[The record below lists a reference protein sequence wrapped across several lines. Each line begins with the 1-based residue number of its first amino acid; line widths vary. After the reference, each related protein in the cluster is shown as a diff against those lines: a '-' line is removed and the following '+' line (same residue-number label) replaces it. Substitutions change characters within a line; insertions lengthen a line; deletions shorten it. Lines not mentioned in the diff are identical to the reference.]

1 MTSATTPTM
10 TTTPARPRLVFAH
23 ANGFP
28 GLSYRSLLAPLADT
42 FEVTPLDRLGHHPDY
57 PVNHNWA
64 NLVDELLSYL
74 PDTGAPLLGVGH
86 SLGGTLMAMAAD
98 KQPDR
103 FCGVIMLD
111 PPLMLGPDAWAMKAA
126 KRFGFIDRITPA
138 GKTQGRR
145 SVWPSREVMA
155 SYLSRRGLFRRF
167 TPDALN
173 DYIEAGTRLLE
184 DGSAELTFD
193 PRIEVEIFRHLPDH
207 LSRLPSRVGVP
218 LELVA
223 GQESHLLTASR
234 IKRLRRNGLKVAQ
247 VPGTHMFPMEH
258 PDETRAAILAA
269 WQRLSRTSASPSHTA

>member
-1 MTSATTPTM
+1 MSADATSRT
-10 TTTPARPRLVFAH
+10 RLVFAH

-28 GLSYRSLLAPLADT
+28 GLSYRTLLNPLAET
-42 FEVTPLDRLGHHPDY
+42 FDLHPLDRLGHHPDY
-57 PVNHNWA
+57 PVNHNWG

-74 PDTGAPLLGVGH
+74 PQSDTPLLGVGH

-98 KQPDR
+98 KQPER

-111 PPLMLGPDAWAMKAA
+111 PPLMLGTDAWAMKAA
-126 KRFGFIDRITPA
+126 KRFGFIDRVTPA

-145 SVWPSREVMA
+145 TVWPSREAMA
-155 SYLSRRGLFRRF
+155 NSLGRRGLFRRF
-167 TPDALN
+167 TSEALN
-173 DYIEAGTRLLE
+173 DYIEAGTRLLD

-207 LSRLPSRVGVP
+207 LSRMPKRLGVP
-218 LELVA
+218 IELVA
-223 GQESHLLTASR
+223 GNESHLLTASR
-234 IKRLRRNGLKVAQ
+234 IKRLKRKGLVVSE

-269 WQRLSRTSASPSHTA
+269 WQRIANVRQSSHTA

>member
-1 MTSATTPTM
+1 MSAD
-10 TTTPARPRLVFAH
+10 AASRPRLVFAH

-28 GLSYRSLLAPLADT
+28 GLSYRSLLNPLAEMFDLH
-42 FEVTPLDRLGHHPDY
+42 PLDRLGHHPDY
-57 PVNHNWA
+57 PVNHNWG

-74 PDTGAPLLGVGH
+74 PQSDKPLLGVGH

-98 KQPDR
+98 KQPER

-111 PPLMLGPDAWAMKAA
+111 PPLMLGSDAWAMKAA

-138 GKTQGRR
+138 GKSLGRR

-155 SYLSRRGLFRRF
+155 SSLGRRGLFKRF
-167 TPDALN
+167 TPQALN
-173 DYIEAGTRLLE
+173 DYIEAGTRLLD

-193 PRIEVEIFRHLPDH
+193 PGIEVEIFRHLPDH
-207 LSRLPSRVGVP
+207 LSRLPQRLGVP
-218 LELVA
+218 IELVA
-223 GQESHLLTASR
+223 GNESHLLTASR
-234 IKRLRRNGLKVAQ
+234 IKRLRRKGLAVSE

-269 WQRLSRTSASPSHTA
+269 WQRIANAKQFSHTA

>member
-1 MTSATTPTM
+1 M
-10 TTTPARPRLVFAH
+10 PADASQRTRLVFAH

-28 GLSYRSLLAPLADT
+28 GLSYRSLLNPLADT
-42 FEVTPLDRLGHHPDY
+42 FDLHPLDRLGHHPDY
-57 PVNHNWA
+57 PVNHNWG

-74 PDTGAPLLGVGH
+74 PDTEAPLLGVGH

-98 KQPDR
+98 KQPER

-111 PPLMLGPDAWAMKAA
+111 PPLMLGSDAWAMKAA
-126 KRFGFIDRITPA
+126 KRFGFIDRVTPA

-145 SVWPSREVMA
+145 TVWPSREVMA
-155 SYLSRRGLFRRF
+155 SSLSRRGLFRRF
-167 TPDALN
+167 TPEALN
-173 DYIEAGTRLLE
+173 DYIEAGTRLLD

-193 PRIEVEIFRHLPDH
+193 PRVEIEIFRHLPDH
-207 LSRLPSRVGVP
+207 LSRLPQRLGVP

-234 IKRLRRNGLKVAQ
+234 IKRLKRKGLAISE

-269 WQRLSRTSASPSHTA
+269 WQRLSASQPKASQPSNTA